1 MTENLTVGE
10 RVAWYRRRRGMS
22 QEVLA
27 GLVGR
32 TEDWLQRAENNRI
45 QLDRLSVIRSLAE
58 VLDVS
63 IGDLIGEPV
72 LLDWTADSRT
82 QTVPALRAVLMD
94 YSQLSPLLASTED
107 GSAPATLDQLDR
119 RVADIF
125 DAYQHSRF
133 GYVTAQAPGLLQDTV
148 AAARAADGDEAIRA
162 HELLALSY
170 QAAASVLTKL
180 GEADLAWIAAERGLT
195 AAQRTDSTV
204 ILGSLFRSVAHT
216 LLATGRFRPAVQLVE
231 RAAAVLGS
239 ELGAADGAMLSVY
252 GSLFLT
258 GAMAASRAEDRPT
271 TRAFLQEA
279 GQAAGRLGADGNYM
293 WTAFGPT
300 NVAIHRVNTAMEFGD
315 VQIALD
321 IGPALDTSGLPTE
334 RRVRHALDVA
344 RAYSARNRRDEGL
357 AVVLDA
363 ERMAPEQVRHHYISR
378 QLVLTWMRQQRRTP
392 SLELAGL
399 AARLRLT

>member
-1 MTENLTVGE
+1 
-10 RVAWYRRRRGMS
+10 MS

-107 GSAPATLDQLDR
+107 GSAPPTLEQLDR
-119 RVADIF
+119 RVAGIF

-148 AAARAADGDEAIRA
+148 AAARTADGEDAIRA

-231 RAAAVLGS
+231 RAATVLGS

-252 GSLFLT
+252 GSR
-258 GAMAASRAEDRPT
+258 S
-271 TRAFLQEA
+271 
-279 GQAAGRLGADGNYM
+279 
-293 WTAFGPT
+293 
-300 NVAIHRVNTAMEFGD
+300 
-315 VQIALD
+315 
-321 IGPALDTSGLPTE
+321 
-334 RRVRHALDVA
+334 
-344 RAYSARNRRDEGL
+344 
-357 AVVLDA
+357 
-363 ERMAPEQVRHHYISR
+363 
-378 QLVLTWMRQQRRTP
+378 
-392 SLELAGL
+392 
-399 AARLRLT
+399 